1 MNRFAKRYEEEQ
13 TYSEYDKA
21 RAAMGN
27 TIRSYPTR
35 TYSFRSVGNTDSFE
49 NEYQAFINGLKAK
62 KETEQATVAEEAP
75 VPTDEA
81 PIIDAVVAVP
91 TEKPKKRKS
100 KVAIEETA
108 PVVEETTPT
117 VEETVASDESLF
129 G

>member
-27 TIRSYPTR
+27 TIRSYPTHS
-35 TYSFRSVGNTDSFE
+35 YSFRSIGNTDSFE
-49 NEYQAFINGLKAK
+49 KEYQAFINGLKEK
-62 KETEQATVAEEAP
+62 KEAEQAAVVEEVP

-81 PIIDAVVAVP
+81 PIVDAVVAVP
-91 TEKPKKRKS
+91 TEKPKKRKN
-100 KVAIEETA
+100 KVVVEETA
-108 PVVEETTPT
+108 SVVEETTPT

>member
-35 TYSFRSVGNTDSFE
+35 SYSFRSVGNTDAFE
-49 NEYQAFINGLKAK
+49 KEYQAFINGLKEK
-62 KETEQATVAEEAP
+62 KEAEQAAAVEEAP

-81 PIIDAVVAVP
+81 PIVDAVVAVP

-100 KVAIEETA
+100 KLAVEETA
-108 PVVEETTPT
+108 PVAEETTPT
-117 VEETVASDESLF
+117 VEETVASDETLF

>member
-27 TIRSYPTR
+27 TIRSYPTHS
-35 TYSFRSVGNTDSFE
+35 YSFRSVGNTDSFE
-49 NEYQAFINGLKAK
+49 KEYQAFINGLKEK
-62 KETEQATVAEEAP
+62 KEAEQAAVVEEAP

-81 PIIDAVVAVP
+81 PIVDAVVAVP
-91 TEKPKKRKS
+91 AEKPKKRKS
-100 KVAIEETA
+100 KVVVEETA